1 MVRHAKELRSAGY
14 DGLDA
19 LVVEFGNPQN
29 G

>member
-14 DGLDA
+14 DGLVA
-19 LVVEFGNPQN
+19 SVVEFVNPQN